1 MTSQHT
7 LDPKGLLGSAFG
19 SPLLLSAAGL
29 LVVASFIRFLL
40 IRPKKL
46 DLPIVEIPD
55 SKDQREALEVG
66 IAQVRRDS
74 GFIARSTLTHLELVS
89 RQSVHYTIA
98 PTTCH
103 PPNINYQ

>member
-1 MTSQHT
+1 MTSQPT
-7 LDPKGLLGSAFG
+7 LVPKGLLGSAFG

-46 DLPIVEIPD
+46 DLPVVEIPE
-55 SKDQREALEVG
+55 SNDQREALVLG
-66 IAQVRRDS
+66 TAQVHWYS
-74 GFIARSTLTHLELVS
+74 VFIARSTLTHLELVP

-98 PTTCH
+98 PTTRH